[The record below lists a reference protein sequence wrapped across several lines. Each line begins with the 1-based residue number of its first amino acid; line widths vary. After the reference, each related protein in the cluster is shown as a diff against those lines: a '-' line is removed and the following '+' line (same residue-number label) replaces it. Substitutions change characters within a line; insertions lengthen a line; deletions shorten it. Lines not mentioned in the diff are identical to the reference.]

1 MILPNFKDFP
11 IAGRVIGLDWGA
23 RRTGVAITDESCSF
37 VFARKPIVS
46 KNSDDLQSR
55 VLSLI
60 KEERVAGIIIGLPLR
75 TDGTESETTKNVRD
89 FAISLAEK
97 IDTPICFLDETLSS
111 LDYESSTDIIT
122 YLHEIASTMNLNI
135 FIVSHTQLD
144 ENLFDVRIHIDKN
157 SGFSDLTFV

>member
-111 LDYESSTDIIT
+111 TAAQES
-122 YLHEIASTMNLNI
+122 MGR
-135 FIVSHTQLD
+135 
-144 ENLFDVRIHIDKN
+144 VRI
-157 SGFSDLTFV
+157 SDIKEKLDSEAARVILENAIAVIKRL